1 MITNNTLKIA
11 VIPATYNRPD
21 ALAALLEGYLAQDG
35 DNFEIVVADDGSGEA
50 TLDVIT
56 NYQRKA
62 PFRIDHV
69 WQENK
74 GYRAATIRNK
84 ALAKTTAEYVVYTD
98 GDCIPMPW
106 FISAH
111 RKLAER
117 GRFVAGNRVLL
128 SENFTNRVL
137 SAAMPVHRWSMRQ
150 WLGARQRGDIN
161 RIQPLVSLPDNPL
174 RKLMPERWKGCKTC
188 NLGVWHDDLL
198 RVNGMDEIYAGWGLE
213 DSDLVIRLLRAGIKH
228 KSARFAAPV
237 LHLWHRERD
246 KSQLA
251 ENQKHL
257 DGILYSDRTIAVQG
271 LSQYL

>member
-1 MITNNTLKIA
+1 MKIA

-35 DNFEIVVADDGSGEA
+35 GNFEIIVADDGSGEA

-84 ALAKTTAEYVVYTD
+84 ALAKTTADYVIYTD
-98 GDCIPMPW
+98 GDCIPMTW

-128 SENFTNRVL
+128 SENFTNHIL
-137 SAAMPVHRWSMRQ
+137 SAAIPVHQWKMRQ

-161 RIQPLVSLPDNPL
+161 RIQPLVRLSDNPL

-188 NLGVWHDDLL
+188 NLGVWRDDLL
-198 RVNGMDEIYAGWGLE
+198 RVNGMDESYAGWGLE
-213 DSDLVIRLLRAGIKH
+213 DSDLVIRLLRAGVRH
-228 KSARFAAPV
+228 KSGRFSCPV
-237 LHLWHRERD
+237 LHLWHREQD
-246 KSQLA
+246 KSKYP
-251 ENQKHL
+251 ENQKRLEAMLHAQH
-257 DGILYSDRTIAVQG
+257 ISAAQG
-271 LSQYL
+271 LSQHL